1 MELNSVCDED
11 VERQEPAPVVAER
24 IGMNDAIAAT
34 LTQRVGSMPAL
45 YLALTIFVGW
55 TVLAVWGP
63 LHAVDPYPFPFLLFL
78 NNIVQLVLCL
88 VILVGQRVLSVAADR
103 RAVQTYENTESVFA
117 EVARLQEHLD
127 RHDRMLSRGV
137 SLLESSP
144 HPWIERHR
152 VQPPPQARDQAIGLN
167 DRIAAWLTQRLG
179 SVWGFYLA
187 AVTQIVWM
195 LLAQL
200 GIQHF
205 DPYPFAFMT
214 FLSTLAQL
222 VFMIVIMVG
231 QDVLNRTGDRRAE
244 QTYLDAEAVLYECRR
259 MQARL
264 TAQDRVLDSVT
275 GYMTTQVTE
284 QLARAVHATEER
296 VDHQARAHATMTTG
310 RVPAGAGTL
319 RGWDDLPEE
328 RKRSYRVQAR
338 RLGEN
343 LTVVGC
349 VMMPAADTAPDAQLG
364 DDEVKVLARLEYE
377 RRMADKT
384 MQRARYSPGRRDRD
398 DAHPLPWDDLP
409 DPARIRYLQA
419 ARLIP
424 EMLARAG
431 FQVVRR
437 DYDGLTEAD
446 FTAEQWSTLH
456 RALMAAGIVVAL
468 GEDGADYAEIT
479 ALITIVRQVSLTHP
493 SRFLRE
499 LTATSVFDTTLRAD
513 TRYADYEGPALEVIR
528 SATAIVAGAA
538 PDELPQFRA
547 LLIEIA
553 ETVAVA
559 GTDGTLFGSDVHHDP
574 GGETLALT
582 AVRRAVGLEPA
593 TADR

>member
-1 MELNSVCDED
+1 VEFDRVYDGDE
-11 VERQEPAPVVAER
+11 ERRPAAAVVER
-24 IGMNDAIAAT
+24 IGRNDAIAAM

-45 YLALTIFVGW
+45 YVALLLFGGWTGLAL
-55 TVLAVWGP
+55 WGP

-78 NNIVQLVLCL
+78 DNLVQLVLCL

-103 RAVQTYENTESVFA
+103 RAVQTYENTEAVFV

-152 VQPPPQARDQAIGLN
+152 VQPPPQARDQEIGVN
-167 DRIAAWLTQRLG
+167 DRIAAWLTRRLG
-179 SVWGFYLA
+179 SVWCFYVA
-187 AVTQIVWM
+187 AATQVVWM
-195 LLAQL
+195 TLAEF
-200 GIQHF
+200 GIQRL

-231 QDVLNRTGDRRAE
+231 QDVLGRTGDRRSE
-244 QTYLDAEAVLYECRR
+244 QTYLDAEAILYECRR

-264 TAQDRVLDSVT
+264 TAQDRVIDSVT

-284 QLARAVHATEER
+284 QLARAVHETEER
-296 VDHQARAHATMTTG
+296 VDHQARAHAGMSTG
-310 RVPAGAGTL
+310 RLPAEAGTL
-319 RGWDDLPEE
+319 RDWDDLPEE
-328 RKRSYRVQAR
+328 HRRSCRVQAR

-349 VMMPAADTAPDAQLG
+349 VMMPAVGAAPDAHLG
-364 DDEVKVLARLEYE
+364 DDEVRVLARLEYE

-384 MQRARYSPGRRDRD
+384 MRRARWSPGRRDRD
-398 DAHPLPWDDLP
+398 DAHPLSWDDLP

-437 DYDGLTEAD
+437 DHAGHTEAD
-446 FTAEQWSTLH
+446 FTAEQWATLH

-479 ALITIVRQVSLTHP
+479 ALIAIVRQVSLTHP

-528 SATAIVAGAA
+528 AASEIVADAA
-538 PDELPQFRA
+538 PGELAGFRA

-553 ETVAVA
+553 ETVAAA
-559 GTDGTLFGSDVHHDP
+559 GTEGNLFGADVRHAAD
-574 GGETLALT
+574 GETLALT
-582 AVRRAVGLEPA
+582 AVRRAAGLEDA
-593 TADR
+593 AARS

>member
-1 MELNSVCDED
+1 MELNSVCDPE
-11 VERQEPAPVVAER
+11 VQRPPAPAVTER
-24 IGMNDAIAAT
+24 VGMNDAIAAT

-45 YLALTIFVGW
+45 YVALTIFGGW

-63 LHAVDPYPFPFLLFL
+63 LHRVDPYPFPFLLFL
-78 NNIVQLVLCL
+78 DNIVQLVLCL
-88 VILVGQRVLSVAADR
+88 VILVGQRVLSVSADR
-103 RAVQTYENTESVFA
+103 RAVQTYENTEAIFA
-117 EVARLQEHLD
+117 EVARMQEHLD

-152 VQPPPQARDQAIGLN
+152 VQPPPQARDHAIGLN

-187 AVTQIVWM
+187 AGTQTVWM
-195 LLAQL
+195 VLAEL
-200 GIQHF
+200 GIQRF

-222 VFMIVIMVG
+222 IFMIVIMVG

-296 VDHQARAHATMTTG
+296 VEHQARAHASMATG
-310 RVPAGAGTL
+310 RVPVEAGTL
-319 RGWDDLPEE
+319 RDWDDLPEE

-349 VMMPAADTAPDAQLG
+349 VMMPAADTAPDTELD
-364 DDEVKVLARLEYE
+364 DDEVRVLARLEYE
-377 RRMADKT
+377 RRMAAKT
-384 MQRARYSPGRRDRD
+384 MARARYSPGRRDRD
-398 DAHPLPWDDLP
+398 DAYPLPWDDLP

-437 DYDGLTEAD
+437 DHDGLTEAD
-446 FTAEQWSTLH
+446 FTTEQWATLH

-479 ALITIVRQVSLTHP
+479 ALINTVRQVSLTHP

-513 TRYADYEGPALEVIR
+513 THYGEYEGPALEAIR
-528 SATAIVAGAA
+528 AATAIVAVAA
-538 PDELPQFRA
+538 PDELTEFRA

-559 GTDGTLFGSDVHHDP
+559 GTEDNLFGAEVRHEA

-582 AVRRAVGLEPA
+582 AVRQAAGVEGA
-593 TADR
+593 TAEP

>member
-1 MELNSVCDED
+1 MELSGAGDGGEQQVPVR
-11 VERQEPAPVVAER
+11 VERR
-24 IGMNDAIAAT
+24 IGWNDTIAAV
-34 LTQRVGSMPAL
+34 LTQRVGSMTAL
-45 YLALTIFVGW
+45 YVALVIVGGW
-55 TVLAVWGP
+55 TILAIWGP
-63 LHAVDPYPFPFLLFL
+63 LRAVDPYPFKFLLFL
-78 NNIVQLVLCL
+78 DNIVQLVLCL

-103 RAVQTYENTESVFA
+103 RAVQTYENTEAVFD
-117 EVARLQEHLD
+117 EVARLQTHLD

-137 SLLESSP
+137 SMLESSP

-152 VQPPPQARDQAIGLN
+152 VQPPPQARDHAIGLN

-179 SVWGFYLA
+179 SVWTFYLA
-187 AVTQIVWM
+187 AVTQLLWM
-195 LLAQL
+195 MLAEF
-200 GIQHF
+200 GIQRF

-222 VFMIVIMVG
+222 IFMIVIMVG
-231 QDVLNRTGDRRAE
+231 QDVLDRTGDRRAE
-244 QTYLDAEAVLYECRR
+244 QTFLDAEAILYECRR

-264 TAQDRVLDSVT
+264 TAQDRVIDSLT

-284 QLARAVHATEER
+284 QLAQAVHATEER
-296 VDHQARAHATMTTG
+296 VDHQARVHAVMTTG
-310 RVPAGAGTL
+310 AVPERAEAL
-319 RGWDDLPEE
+319 REWVDLPEE

-349 VMMPAADTAPDAQLG
+349 VMMPAGDPALDAVLEEA
-364 DDEVKVLARLEYE
+364 EVKVLARLEYE

-398 DAHPLPWDDLP
+398 DAQPLPWDELP
-409 DPARIRYLQA
+409 DLARIKYLQA

-431 FQVVRR
+431 FQVLRR
-437 DYDGLTEAD
+437 DHAGPTEAD
-446 FTAEQWSTLH
+446 FTAAQWATLH

-468 GEDGADYAEIT
+468 DEDGADYAEIT
-479 ALITIVRQVSLTHP
+479 ALINAVRQVSLTHP

-513 TRYADYEGPALEVIR
+513 TSYADYEGPALTAIR
-528 SATAIVAGAA
+528 SATAIVADCA
-538 PDELPQFRA
+538 PDELAGFRA
-547 LLIEIA
+547 LLIQIA
-553 ETVAVA
+553 ETVAETA
-559 GTDGTLFGSDVHHDP
+559 GDGLFGVDARPD
-574 GGETLALT
+574 GGAAVLAVT
-582 AVRRAVGLEPA
+582 AVRQAAGLVDH
-593 TADR
+593 TAA